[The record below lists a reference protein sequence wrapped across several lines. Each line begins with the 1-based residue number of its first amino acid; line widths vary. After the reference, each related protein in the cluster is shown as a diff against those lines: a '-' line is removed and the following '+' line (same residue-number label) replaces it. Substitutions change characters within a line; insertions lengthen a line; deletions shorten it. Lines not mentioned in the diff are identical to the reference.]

1 MVSPEFAG
9 REAELAVLADAF
21 EAAAGGASGTVLLGA
36 EAGGGKSRLA
46 REFAARVGD
55 RALVLA
61 GGCVDMGTA
70 GLPYAPF
77 TAALR
82 ELVRARGAAE
92 VAALLPGQDPSG
104 LAWLLPEFGG
114 PPSGADPD
122 ITRARLF
129 ALLLSL
135 LEALADQRP
144 LVVVVEDVHWA
155 DQLTYDLLGFLV
167 RNLQH
172 ARMLLVLTFRS
183 DELDRR
189 SLLRQWLAGL
199 GRMEGVTRLELPRL
213 SSDHVAV
220 QLEGILG
227 RPPGPALTDAVYQ
240 RGGGLP
246 LFTESLVSPDG
257 TLSTGL
263 PWSLRDLLLAS
274 VKDLPGPAQEVLRV
288 AAVGGARVG
297 HALLAA
303 VTGLDDAALTAAL
316 RPAAAA
322 AVIVGDADGYAFR
335 HELIREAV
343 LDDLLAGERI
353 PAHARFAAALA
364 ADPSL
369 SPGTAAIQV
378 AVHWRGAQQHER
390 ALAAAWQAAAEAGTA
405 FAYAE
410 QLTMLE
416 QVLDVWSQ
424 VPGPDRITG
433 ADHAEVQEL
442 AADAARWAGVPER
455 GLALAEAALAEA
467 GESEEPARRAALLR
481 RRAGL
486 RRELLLAGQLE
497 DLRAALR
504 LVSAPTLAR
513 AQVLAQLCWALLRED
528 RTGEA
533 GRAAEELDA
542 LARRL
547 GDEQAQAEALLARA
561 VLRARE
567 GENTRAELDA
577 AREAAARIG
586 SERLEVW
593 AYLHITNTLEALGD
607 HELAIRAGRD
617 GLARARQLGLGRV
630 MAATIAANLAESL
643 TSTGRWDEAVEILD
657 ELLRLDLPPLE
668 RSTSVLTRARIALA
682 RGDRKATLRFL
693 DELRALP
700 AGRQAETDLILP
712 VAELEISCR
721 LAEGDLTGALA
732 AAATVPACDLDAYP
746 RYSWPLLATAMRA
759 CADAAAA
766 GVRRPA
772 SHLAKLRKDLGSRA
786 AGIARPSP
794 LQQAHAATFAAES
807 SRADRGNDRASWEV
821 AAAAW
826 AAAGQPYPLA
836 YALLRGASTALT
848 DGSHTAAASA
858 LRQAAELAD
867 HLGAKPLA
875 RQISQLARRARIPL
889 GDSSDGLAAMS
900 PFGLTSRELQV
911 LRLVAAGCSNSE
923 IAAELFISPRTAS
936 VHVSNILSK
945 LQVSSRG
952 EAAAA
957 AHRAHLFD
965 AP

>member
-1 MVSPEFAG
+1 MLAMLAG
-9 REAELAVLADAF
+9 AF
-21 EAAAGGASGTVLLGA
+21 EAAVGGNSRTVLLGA

-46 REFAARVGD
+46 QEFAARVGD

-61 GGCVDMGTA
+61 GGCVDMRVS

-82 ELVRARGAAE
+82 GLVRARGVTD
-92 VAALLPGQDPSG
+92 VAALLPGHDSGG

-114 PPSGADPD
+114 PPSGGDPD
-122 ITRARLF
+122 LTRARLF
-129 ALLLSL
+129 GLLLTL

-144 LVVVVEDVHWA
+144 LVVVLEDVHWG

-167 RNLQH
+167 RNLRH
-172 ARMLLVLTFRS
+172 ARVLLVVTFRS

-189 SLLRQWLAGL
+189 SPLRQWLAGL
-199 GRMEGVTRLELPRL
+199 GRMEGVIRLELPRL
-213 SSDHVAV
+213 SRDQVAV

-227 RPPGPALTDAVYQ
+227 RPPGPVLTDAVHR

-263 PWSLRDLLLAS
+263 PWSLRDLLLAA

-288 AAVGGARVG
+288 SAVGGPRVG
-297 HALLAA
+297 HTLLAA
-303 VTGLDDAALTAAL
+303 VTGLGDAALTAAL
-316 RPAAAA
+316 RPAVAA

-343 LDDLLAGERI
+343 LEDLLVGERI
-353 PAHARFAAALA
+353 PVHARFAAALA

-378 AVHWRGAQQHER
+378 AVHWQGAQQHER
-390 ALAAAWQAAAEAGTA
+390 ALAAAWQAAGEAGAA

-410 QLTMLE
+410 RLTMLE
-416 QVLDVWSQ
+416 QVLDLWCQ
-424 VPGPDRITG
+424 VPEPERIVG
-433 ADHAEVQEL
+433 AGHAGVQEL
-442 AADAARWAGVPER
+442 AADAARWAGMPER
-455 GLALAEAALAEA
+455 GLALAEAALAEI
-467 GESEEPARRAALLR
+467 GEPEEPVRRASLLR

-486 RRELLLAGQLE
+486 RRELLLAGQLD

-513 AQVLAQLCWALLRED
+513 AQALAQLCWALLRED

-533 GRAAEELDA
+533 ALAADELDA

-547 GDEQAQAEALLARA
+547 GDEEHQAEALLARA

-567 GENTRAELDA
+567 GENTRAELEA
-577 AREAAARIG
+577 AREAAVRIG
-586 SERLEVW
+586 SGRLEAW
-593 AYLHITNTLEALGD
+593 AFLHTTNTLEALGD

-617 GLARARQLGLGRV
+617 GLARARQLGLGRQL
-630 MAATIAANLAESL
+630 AATIAGNLAESL
-643 TSTGRWDEAVEILD
+643 TSTGCWDEAVEILD

-668 RSTSVLTRARIALA
+668 RSTLLLLRARIALA
-682 RGDRKATLRFL
+682 RDDRKAALRIL
-693 DELRALP
+693 DELHALP
-700 AGRQAETDLILP
+700 AGRQAETDLVLP
-712 VAELEISCR
+712 VAELEIGCR
-721 LAEGDLTGALA
+721 LAEGDLTCALA
-732 AAATVPACDLDAYP
+732 AVATVPACNLHAYP

-759 CADAAAA
+759 CADAANA

-772 SHLAKLRKDLGSRA
+772 SHPAKLREDLELRA
-786 AGIARPSP
+786 AGVTRPSP
-794 LQQAHAATFAAES
+794 LQHAHAATFAAES
-807 SRADRGNDRASWEV
+807 SRADGRNDRAGWEA

-826 AAAGQPYPLA
+826 EAVGQPYPLA
-836 YALLRGASTALT
+836 YTLFRGASAALA
-848 DGSHTAAASA
+848 DGSHAAAGSA
-858 LRQAAELAD
+858 LRQAAGLAG
-867 HLGAKPLA
+867 HLDAKPLA
-875 RQISQLARRARIPL
+875 RQISQLARRARIAL
-889 GDSSDGLAAMS
+889 GDSGSGQGNTA
-900 PFGLTSRELQV
+900 PFGLTSRELGV
-911 LRLVAAGCSNSE
+911 LRLVAAGCSNPE
-923 IAAELFISPRTAS
+923 IAAELFISPKTAS

-965 AP
+965 APDLDE

>member
-1 MVSPEFAG
+1 
-9 REAELAVLADAF
+9 
-21 EAAAGGASGTVLLGA
+21 
-36 EAGGGKSRLA
+36 
-46 REFAARVGD
+46 
-55 RALVLA
+55 
-61 GGCVDMGTA
+61 
-70 GLPYAPF
+70 
-77 TAALR
+77 
-82 ELVRARGAAE
+82 
-92 VAALLPGQDPSG
+92 
-104 LAWLLPEFGG
+104 
-114 PPSGADPD
+114 
-122 ITRARLF
+122 
-129 ALLLSL
+129 
-135 LEALADQRP
+135 
-144 LVVVVEDVHWA
+144 
-155 DQLTYDLLGFLV
+155 
-167 RNLQH
+167 
-172 ARMLLVLTFRS
+172 
-183 DELDRR
+183 
-189 SLLRQWLAGL
+189 
-199 GRMEGVTRLELPRL
+199 
-213 SSDHVAV
+213 
-220 QLEGILG
+220 
-227 RPPGPALTDAVYQ
+227 
-240 RGGGLP
+240 
-246 LFTESLVSPDG
+246 
-257 TLSTGL
+257 
-263 PWSLRDLLLAS
+263 
-274 VKDLPGPAQEVLRV
+274 
-288 AAVGGARVG
+288 
-297 HALLAA
+297 
-303 VTGLDDAALTAAL
+303 
-316 RPAAAA
+316 
-322 AVIVGDADGYAFR
+322 
-335 HELIREAV
+335 
-343 LDDLLAGERI
+343 
-353 PAHARFAAALA
+353 
-364 ADPSL
+364 
-369 SPGTAAIQV
+369 
-378 AVHWRGAQQHER
+378 
-390 ALAAAWQAAAEAGTA
+390 
-405 FAYAE
+405 
-410 QLTMLE
+410 
-416 QVLDVWSQ
+416 
-424 VPGPDRITG
+424 
-433 ADHAEVQEL
+433 
-442 AADAARWAGVPER
+442 
-455 GLALAEAALAEA
+455 
-467 GESEEPARRAALLR
+467 
-481 RRAGL
+481 
-486 RRELLLAGQLE
+486 
-497 DLRAALR
+497 
-504 LVSAPTLAR
+504 
-513 AQVLAQLCWALLRED
+513 
-528 RTGEA
+528 
-533 GRAAEELDA
+533 
-542 LARRL
+542 
-547 GDEQAQAEALLARA
+547 
-561 VLRARE
+561 
-567 GENTRAELDA
+567 
-577 AREAAARIG
+577 
-586 SERLEVW
+586 
-593 AYLHITNTLEALGD
+593 
-607 HELAIRAGRD
+607 
-617 GLARARQLGLGRV
+617 
-630 MAATIAANLAESL
+630 MAATIAANLAESH

-911 LRLVAAGCSNSE
+911 LRLVATGCSNSE

>member
-1 MVSPEFAG
+1 MLTG
-9 REAELAVLADAF
+9 LADAF
-21 EAAAGGASGTVLLGA
+21 EAAASGTSRTVLLGA

-46 REFAARVGD
+46 QEFAARVAD

-61 GGCVDMGTA
+61 GGCVDMGVA

-77 TAALR
+77 TAVLR
-82 ELVRARGAAE
+82 ELVRARGVAD
-92 VAALLPGQDPSG
+92 VAALLPGQDSGG
-104 LAWLLPEFGG
+104 LAWLLPEFGAA
-114 PPSGADPD
+114 PSGADPD

-144 LVVVVEDVHWA
+144 VVVVVEDVHWG

-167 RNLQH
+167 RNLRH
-172 ARMLLVLTFRS
+172 ARALLVVTFRS

-213 SSDHVAV
+213 SRDQVAV

-227 RPPGPALTDAVYQ
+227 RPPDPALTDAVYR

-263 PWSLRDLLLAS
+263 PWSLRDLLLAA
-274 VKDLPGPAQEVLRV
+274 VKYLPGPAQEVLRV
-288 AAVGGARVG
+288 CAVGGARVG

-303 VTGLDDAALTAAL
+303 VTRLGDAALTVAL
-316 RPAAAA
+316 RPAVAA
-322 AVIVGDADGYAFR
+322 AVIVSDADGYAFR
-335 HELIREAV
+335 HELIREAI
-343 LDDLLAGERI
+343 LEDLLPGERI
-353 PAHARFAAALA
+353 PVHARFAEALA
-364 ADPSL
+364 ADPLL

-378 AVHWRGAQQHER
+378 AVHWRGARQHER
-390 ALAAAWQAAAEAGTA
+390 ALAAAWQAAGEAGAA

-410 QLTMLE
+410 RLTMLE
-416 QVLDVWSQ
+416 QVLDLWSR
-424 VPGPDRITG
+424 VPGPERIAG
-433 ADHAEVQEL
+433 ADHAEVYEL
-442 AADAARWAGVPER
+442 AADAARWAGLPER
-455 GLALAEAALAEA
+455 GLALAEAALAEV
-467 GESEEPARRAALLR
+467 GGSEEPARRAALLR

-486 RRELLLAGQLE
+486 RRELLLAGQLD

-504 LVSAPTLAR
+504 LASAPTLAR
-513 AQVLAQLCWALLRED
+513 ALVLAQLCWALLRED

-533 GRAAEELDA
+533 GRAADELDA

-547 GDEQAQAEALLARA
+547 GDEEHQAEALLARA
-561 VLRARE
+561 VLRARQ
-567 GENTRAELDA
+567 GENTRADLEA
-577 AREAAARIG
+577 AREAAVRIG
-586 SERLEVW
+586 SGHLEVW
-593 AYLHITNTLEALGD
+593 AYLHITNTLESLGD
-607 HELAIRAGRD
+607 HELSIRAGRQ
-617 GLARARQLGLGRV
+617 GLARARQLGLGHQV
-630 MAATIAANLAESL
+630 AATIAANLAESL
-643 TSTGRWDEAVEILD
+643 TSTGRWEEAAEILD

-668 RSTSVLTRARIALA
+668 RSTALLMRARIALA
-682 RGDRKATLRFL
+682 RDERKDAVRIL

-700 AGRQAETDLILP
+700 AGRQYETDLVLP
-712 VAELEISCR
+712 VAELEISCW
-721 LAEGDLTGALA
+721 LAEGDLTSALA

-766 GVRRPA
+766 GVRRPN
-772 SHLAKLRKDLGSRA
+772 SDLAKLREDLELRA
-786 AGIARPSP
+786 AGIRRLSP

-807 SRADRGNDRASWEV
+807 SRADGGNGRADWEA

-826 AAAGQPYPLA
+826 EAAGQPYPLA
-836 YALLRGASTALT
+836 YTLFRGASAALA
-848 DGSHTAAASA
+848 DGSHAAAASP
-858 LRQAAELAD
+858 LRQAAELAG

-875 RQISQLARRARIPL
+875 RQIRQLARHARIPL
-889 GDSSDGLAAMS
+889 GDSSNAQTATA

-911 LRLVAAGCSNSE
+911 LRLVAAGCSNPE
-923 IAAELFISPRTAS
+923 IAAELFISRRTAS
-936 VHVSNILSK
+936 VHVSNILGK

-965 AP
+965 APLTG